1 MEVVDEVVGGV
12 DYDVGVK
19 GQRTR
24 TVKMS
29 IKKRTPRT
37 HDEEGEARAPAP
49 QPQAPFTS
57 YLTSVPPTS

>member
-29 IKKRTPRT
+29 IKKRSTP
-37 HDEEGEARAPAP
+37 HARRGR
-49 QPQAPFTS
+49 
-57 YLTSVPPTS
+57 